1 MKTIICEDPWKSNF
15 YKIDTG
21 LGNRLTYWGLAYSL
35 LLKLGRD
42 WNIGIYKEQF
52 PELDYIRLPKT
63 FILDKEYTK
72 TEYEPIGEEQ
82 LKNILDK
89 NGRPSSE
96 IIKLDVKYN
105 VELLDIKYSIS
116 EHFCRITIKDKL
128 FNQQLK
134 EFGQKINS
142 VHIRRGNGVYTT
154 IEDIFSIP
162 KKYQKYYS
170 PDINPNFDMNKE
182 KGVWEPCEHLSEGY
196 IFHRDDKIFKNMD
209 KYPKNTKFYISTDMP
224 EEAVEYYKERF
235 KNRVYFTS
243 DFISKY
249 KISPQK
255 PDSGKYVKTI
265 DELLSIFKKDSLDNR
280 TLINLIDWFIIA
292 NSQSILYDGSST
304 WSYTASKVKGTK
316 RISFKDEF

>member
-1 MKTIICEDPWKSNF
+1 
-15 YKIDTG
+15 
-21 LGNRLTYWGLAYSL
+21 
-35 LLKLGRD
+35 
-42 WNIGIYKEQF
+42 
-52 PELDYIRLPKT
+52 
-63 FILDKEYTK
+63 
-72 TEYEPIGEEQ
+72 
-82 LKNILDK
+82 
-89 NGRPSSE
+89 
-96 IIKLDVKYN
+96 
-105 VELLDIKYSIS
+105 
-116 EHFCRITIKDKL
+116 
-128 FNQQLK
+128 
-134 EFGQKINS
+134 
-142 VHIRRGNGVYTT
+142 
-154 IEDIFSIP
+154 
-162 KKYQKYYS
+162 
-170 PDINPNFDMNKE
+170 
-182 KGVWEPCEHLSEGY
+182 
-196 IFHRDDKIFKNMD
+196 MD

-249 KISPQK
+249 NISSQK